1 MADDTLA
8 FVGGGHMAR
17 ALIGGLLAAGRD
29 PASIRASDPLPDARR
44 QLESSFP
51 GIAVHADNAAAV
63 RDAGTWVL
71 AVKPQHMREVAS
83 GLAPLAAA
91 ARPLVVSIAAGIRIA
106 DLAAWL
112 GPRVPIVRTMPN
124 RPALLRCGVTAL
136 FAGES
141 VTPSQRARAGGI
153 LGAVGGQVWL
163 EDEALMDVV
172 TAVSGSG
179 PAYVFLLIEMLEA
192 AAVAG
197 GIDAPDARRLAV
209 ETVHGAARMAR
220 EVGEDPATLRE
231 QVTSRGGTTAA
242 ALAVLERAGIRDTFA
257 SAVRAGALRSR
268 ELSGE
273 SGN

>member
-1 MADDTLA
+1 MADDSLA

-29 PASIRASDPLPDARR
+29 PASIRASDPLPEARR
-44 QLESSFP
+44 SLESGFP
-51 GIAVHADNAAAV
+51 GIAVHADNVTAV

-83 GLAPLAAA
+83 ELAPLAAA
-91 ARPLVVSIAAGIRIA
+91 GRPLVVSIAAGIRVA

-112 GPRVPIVRTMPN
+112 GQQVPVVRTMPN

-136 FAGES
+136 FAGTS
-141 VTPSQRARAGGI
+141 VTPSQRTRAGEI
-153 LGAVGGQVWL
+153 LGAVGAQVWL
-163 EDEALMDVV
+163 EDESLMDVV

-192 AAVAG
+192 AATAG
-197 GIDAPDARRLAV
+197 GIDPLHARRLAV

-220 EVGEDPATLRE
+220 EMDEDPVALRE

-257 SAVRAGALRSR
+257 SAVRAAVLRSR

-273 SGN
+273 AGN

>member
-1 MADDTLA
+1 MADDSLA

-29 PASIRASDPLPDARR
+29 PASIRASDPLPEARR
-44 QLESSFP
+44 SLESAFP
-51 GIAVHADNAAAV
+51 GIAVHADNVAAV
-63 RDAGTWVL
+63 HDAGSWVL
-71 AVKPQHMREVAS
+71 AVKPQQMREVALD
-83 GLAPLAAA
+83 LAPLAAA
-91 ARPLVVSIAAGIRIA
+91 GRPLVVSIAAGIRVA

-112 GPRVPIVRTMPN
+112 GPDVPVVRTMPN

-141 VTPSQRARAGGI
+141 VTPSQRRRAGEI
-153 LGAVGGQVWL
+153 LDAVGAQVWL
-163 EDEALMDVV
+163 EDESLMDVV

-192 AAVAG
+192 AATAG
-197 GIDAPDARRLAV
+197 GIDPLHARRLAV

-220 EVGEDPATLRE
+220 EMGEDPAELRE

-242 ALAVLERAGIRDTFA
+242 ALAVLDRAGIRDTFA
-257 SAVRAGALRSR
+257 SAVRAAALRSR

-273 SGN
+273 AGN